1 MLTARESV
9 GAFGLEQVAPLVSA
23 QRSVSTDLANVRA
36 RHRVTAHGASVE
48 LTWTAGGSRPHPFF
62 A

>member
-9 GAFGLEQVAPLVSA
+9 GAAGLEHVAPLASA
-23 QRSVSTDLANVRA
+23 QLFVSTNLANVRA